1 MVAYIVERFHDRG
14 PIVVAFE
21 VFDGETGG
29 EAVFFHSL
37 AAVFLHVKLVD
48 AFAQDANPLLG
59 PAEINDVAYI
69 KVPGG
74 GGAVQFVHEPG
85 RLKRTEQ
92 EMVPSV
98 FNGELDA

>member
-21 VFDGETGG
+21 VFDGEAGG

-37 AAVFLHVKLVD
+37 AAVFLHVELVD

-85 RLKRTEQ
+85 GLERAKKK
-92 EMVPSV
+92 MVPRG
-98 FNGELDA
+98 FNGEV